1 MYRSVKCT
9 ATTWKLRV
17 WVCSPLISTRKI
29 HRHFWKREKY
39 LSLCFLAWKLTLN
52 LSWWFSF
59 TVKTTG
65 KQSSIDRWWPWI
77 NTGTWTPRTTHSE
90 LCKNITDPTVL
101 CLLKTRAFNQANRS
115 NELALCVQSLDKAT
129 PKSQDMRNLFI
140 VIATNQSSQITGI
153 TRSTVNTK
161 TNLTNL
167 FES

>member
-1 MYRSVKCT
+1 MYSNDLKTSCLSVLTFDIHTKNSSPFLE
-9 ATTWKLRV
+9 AWKIPEFVLLGV
-17 WVCSPLISTRKI
+17 
-29 HRHFWKREKY
+29 
-39 LSLCFLAWKLTLN
+39 KLTLN